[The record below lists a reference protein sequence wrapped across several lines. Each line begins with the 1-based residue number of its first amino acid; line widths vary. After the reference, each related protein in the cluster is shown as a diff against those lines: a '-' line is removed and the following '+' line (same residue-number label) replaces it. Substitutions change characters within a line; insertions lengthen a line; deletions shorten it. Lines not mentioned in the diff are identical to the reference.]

1 MKSNSITPYAES
13 LIEYCMWYGKR
24 SREDAIKLLDDSA
37 SPLWRLSCEQPPV
50 HDERII
56 QDSDDE

>member
-1 MKSNSITPYAES
+1 MTMTPYAES

-37 SPLWRLSCEQPPV
+37 SPLWRLSCEQPRI
-50 HDERII
+50 DEVKTI